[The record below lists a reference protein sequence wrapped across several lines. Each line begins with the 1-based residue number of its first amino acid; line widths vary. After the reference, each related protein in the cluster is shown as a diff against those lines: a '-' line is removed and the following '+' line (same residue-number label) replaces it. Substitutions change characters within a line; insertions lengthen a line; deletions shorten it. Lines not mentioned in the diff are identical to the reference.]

1 VFSWDLSLLRVILF
15 DYVLYFFSI
24 FVVGFDLVLPEFECK
39 SSDDLSGIV
48 SCPIELH
55 LCKLRD
61 RILLI

>member
-1 VFSWDLSLLRVILF
+1 LGFVTFTCDFVRLRFLLF
-15 DYVLYFFSI
+15 FFSI